1 MSGYYLP
8 IFVILAG
15 CSAEKEAAPSN
26 DAGLHDQS
34 VASQPPSYGAS
45 PISIPP
51 RDFKMPDFAPQY
63 PGSTLVSVDS
73 AEAGNRR
80 THEVRLTTVDNAA
93 VIMTF
98 YRERF
103 AAGGLRKTSDFLS
116 GESGMMSATG
126 EGRKASIAIA
136 REHDR
141 QSIIV
146 TYSGN

>member
-1 MSGYYLP
+1 
-8 IFVILAG
+8 
-15 CSAEKEAAPSN
+15 
-26 DAGLHDQS
+26 
-34 VASQPPSYGAS
+34 
-45 PISIPP
+45 
-51 RDFKMPDFAPQY
+51 MPDFAPQY

-73 AEAGNRR
+73 AETGNRR
-80 THEVRLTTVDNAA
+80 THEVQLTTVDNAA

-103 AAGGLRKTSDFLS
+103 AAGGLRNTSDFLS

-126 EGRKASIAIA
+126 EGRRASIAIA

-146 TYSGN
+146 TYSGD